1 MRILFCNIV
10 WMKKYQGITEDD
22 KPKYCGEYVREE
34 DAESD
39 IFNFSEYNGRCYGY
53 VRHTGDLVPPTAGGE
68 DDSKCLIIWCAFKD
82 KNQGRVVG
90 WYKDAALFA
99 EEQYQPSFTNP
110 DYELDYYFSAESK
123 NCVLLPENKR
133 ILKVERAAKAGRGKG
148 FGKDDVW
155 YADSEYAKTV
165 LIPEVLH
172 FIEAYD
178 GPRENFVLTDE
189 AVRALPPDIS
199 GTAEELH
206 AKALSFIEAED
217 YLTALSWCNAAL
229 AVEEQPD
236 YLYTSAYCL
245 YGLSAFDRAKV
256 PLEKCLA
263 IDPLN
268 IRVLEILAFC
278 SDMTGDFEKTRYYLE
293 KMKAAADA
301 DALTVI
307 QSTLD
312 EMDAFFAAEG
322 PR

>member
-1 MRILFCNIV
+1 MRVLFCNIV

-22 KPKYCGEYVREE
+22 KPKYIGEYVREE
-34 DAESD
+34 DAASD

-53 VRHTGDLVPPTAGGE
+53 VRHTGELVPPHEE
-68 DDSKCLIIWCAFKD
+68 DTNCLVVWCAFKD

-110 DYELDYYFSAESK
+110 DYELDYFFSAESK
-123 NCVLLPENKR
+123 NCVLLPENR
-133 ILKVERAAKAGRGKG
+133 RVLKVERAAKAGRGKG

-155 YADSEYAKTV
+155 FADSEYAKTV
-165 LIPEVLH
+165 LVPEVLR
-172 FIEAYD
+172 FIESYD

-189 AVRALPPDIS
+189 AVHALPADAA
-199 GTAEELH
+199 GTADELH
-206 AKALSFIEAED
+206 AKALALIETED
-217 YLTALSWCNAAL
+217 YLAALSWCNAAL
-229 AVEEQPD
+229 AVKEQPE
-236 YLYTSAYCL
+236 YLYTAAYCL

-263 IDPLN
+263 VDPMNL
-268 IRVLEILAFC
+268 RVLEILAFC
-278 SDMTGDFEKTRYYLE
+278 SDMTGDFEKARYYLE
-293 KMKAAADA
+293 KMKASADA
-301 DALTVI
+301 DALSVI
-307 QSTLD
+307 QSTMD

>member
-22 KPKYCGEYVREE
+22 KPRYGGEYVREE
-34 DAESD
+34 DAASD

-53 VRHTGDLVPPTAGGE
+53 VRHTGNLVPPGSDGE
-68 DDSKCLIIWCAFKD
+68 DDSKYLVVWCAFKD

-90 WYKDAALFA
+90 WYRDAALFA

-110 DYELDYYFSAESK
+110 DYELDYYISAESK
-123 NCVLLPENKR
+123 NCVLLPEKMR
-133 ILKVERAAKAGRGKG
+133 TLKVERAAKAGRGKG

-155 YADSEYAKTV
+155 FADSEYAKTV
-165 LIPEVLH
+165 LIPEVLR
-172 FIEAYD
+172 FIESYD
-178 GPRENFVLTDE
+178 GPRENFVLTED
-189 AVRALPPDIS
+189 AVHALPADAA
-199 GTAEELH
+199 GTADELH
-206 AKALSFIEAED
+206 AKALSFIEKED

-229 AVEEQPD
+229 AVKEQPE
-236 YLYTSAYCL
+236 YLYSAGYCL

-263 IDPLN
+263 IDPDN

-278 SDMTGDFEKTRYYLE
+278 SDMTGDFEKTRFYLE
-293 KMKAAADA
+293 KMKTSADA
-301 DALTVI
+301 DALIVI

-312 EMDAFFAAEG
+312 EMDAFLAAEG